1 MKKLRWKKSIVLF
14 VVSRLKEIDET
25 RNYFIEEVKQNE
37 LMTKKNKKILNF
49 T

>member
-1 MKKLRWKKSIVLF
+1 MVLF

-37 LMTKKNKKILNF
+37 LMTKKNKKILNY